1 MSWFL
6 ITLPAGGD
14 PDVVEATLFE
24 ELERIAEEGVTE
36 QELAK
41 VRNIRLA
48 DYWRTL
54 ATIDGKAD
62 LLGDHEVFHGD
73 YRKALDLATRIEAVT
88 AQQIQDMARRVF
100 RAENSTVGTVI
111 PADVSVAAV
120 TAGDAP

>member
-6 ITLPAGGD
+6 ITLPPGGD

-24 ELERIAEEGVTE
+24 EIERIAKEGITD

-73 YRKALDLATRIEAVT
+73 YRKALDLAARIEAVT
-88 AQQIQDMARRVF
+88 AEQIRDMARKVF

-111 PADVSVAAV
+111 PADASVEVV